1 MKMAGS
7 SFSTERSSMQL
18 RRHSTLAQDSYE
30 GTALPQVTSQQMVVS
45 THGPLRGSRSPILAS
60 ALRGNS
66 QGAAPLHAQDAL
78 TRGPITHRRTGS
90 TLKTVM
96 RKIFT
101 RKRRSD
107 TDDLDGVVS
116 DSPTPYSQTPRSNKD
131 MTEASFLELQSP
143 KSQTPKSSSPLR
155 REEGGSRMP
164 QASSHSLAPAF
175 SCRRR
180 ATLPSLIMSEDG
192 RNAMETVFNTDN
204 TRWSRDRS
212 SHANS
217 DQTDLLRREDL
228 RVKRRSRSADAL
240 RAMARDHKMSPIQWR
255 RRSTETT
262 YVNSSAFDMT
272 SDSETSDRP
281 PTRTTVASTSKTP
294 SERPAEGPQKQEE
307 LDSIVPNIGDLVN
320 CMQHSEDISL
330 EQRLTTLEVK
340 LIDLEFAIARMQ
352 NVRAETL
359 PAEAPRENKVSTP
372 TKSRGHVRNK
382 SSAHLQPAGTGELR
396 SDEFTPDGR
405 PISTATIRPS
415 SLQRSRP
422 LQTPSSTSLSE
433 FGGISVEQYSALVM
447 LLRREQTARRNL
459 ETQVTSLKEDI
470 EKLQRLANNSISVG
484 TMYPIRSRESQEL
497 DRMRKALARCP
508 TDSATCSEKIS
519 SPYESESDVES
530 PGGSSRDDVFG
541 RPKWQCNRRIEVA
554 RMI

>member
-1 MKMAGS
+1 MAGS
-7 SFSTERSSMQL
+7 SFSTERSSVQL
-18 RRHSTLAQDSYE
+18 RRRSTLAQESYE
-30 GTALPQVTSQQMVVS
+30 GTALPQVTSHQMVLS
-45 THGPLRGSRSPILAS
+45 PRGRLRGSKSPILAS
-60 ALRGNS
+60 TLRGNS
-66 QGAAPLHAQDAL
+66 QAAAPLHHAQDTL
-78 TRGPITHRRTGS
+78 TKGPNTHRRTGS

-107 TDDLDGVVS
+107 TDDLDDAVS
-116 DSPTPYSQTPRSNKD
+116 DSSTPQSQTPRSNKD
-131 MTEASFLELQSP
+131 MADISFLELQSP
-143 KSQTPKSSSPLR
+143 KSQTPKSSSPLQ
-155 REEGGSRMP
+155 REAGGSRVLE
-164 QASSHSLAPAF
+164 ASSHSFAPAF

-180 ATLPSLIMSEDG
+180 ATLPSLILSEEG
-192 RNAMETVFNTDN
+192 RNAMETVFNTDSA
-204 TRWSRDRS
+204 RWSRDRS

-240 RAMARDHKMSPIQWR
+240 RTMAQDHRMSPIQWR

-262 YVNSSAFDMT
+262 YVNSSAFDMA
-272 SDSETSDRP
+272 SDSDMSDRP
-281 PTRTTVASTSKTP
+281 PTRTTVASAPETP
-294 SERPAEGPQKQEE
+294 SERPVEGPQKQEE
-307 LDSIVPNIGDLVN
+307 LEGITPNIGDLVN

-352 NVRAETL
+352 NVRAEPSPT
-359 PAEAPRENKVSTP
+359 EAPKENNVPTP
-372 TKSRGHVRNK
+372 TKSRRHVRNK
-382 SSAHLQPAGTGELR
+382 SSAHIQSASPGELK

-415 SLQRSRP
+415 NLQPSQA
-422 LQTPSSTSLSE
+422 LQPPSSISLSD
-433 FGGISVEQYSALVM
+433 FSGISVEQYSALVM

-470 EKLQRLANNSISVG
+470 EQLQRLANNSISVG
-484 TMYPIRSRESQEL
+484 TMYPIRSRESEEL
-497 DRMRKALARCP
+497 DRMKKALVRCP
-508 TDSATCSEKIS
+508 ADAMTCSEKIG
-519 SPYESESDVES
+519 SPYESESEVES
-530 PGGSSRDDVFG
+530 PRGSSRDDVFG
-541 RPKWQCNRRIEVA
+541 RPKWQYNRRIEVA